1 MSGVTLECDR
11 CPRCGG
17 GFHCGVQ
24 DATPCPCTTVKLSAD
39 LRASL
44 RQRYIGC
51 LCGACLQ
58 ALTAQAQ
65 ASAQTLRNTTLPT
78 E

>member
-1 MSGVTLECDR
+1 MNVGVADSDR

-17 GFHCGVQ
+17 GFHCGAQ

-39 LRASL
+39 LQASL
-44 RQRYIGC
+44 RQRYTGC
-51 LCGACLQ
+51 LCEACLQ
-58 ALTAQAQ
+58 ALTAEAQ